1 MTELKNV
8 KLLLKISL
16 SLLKGEIRE
25 SSGISVKLANSSL
38 RRSPSDNPSGLPWL
52 CHLAKRR
59 AYW

>member
-25 SSGISVKLANSSL
+25 SYGIYVKSANSSQPFWL
-38 RRSPSDNPSGLPWL
+38 AMALPSCQEKGLL
-52 CHLAKRR
+52 VNNL
-59 AYW
+59 

>member
-25 SSGISVKLANSSL
+25 GSGISVKLATH
-38 RRSPSDNPSGLPWL
+38 PNPSGLPWL

>member
-8 KLLLKISL
+8 KFLLKISL

-25 SSGISVKLANSSL
+25 GSGISVKLATH
-38 RRSPSDNPSGLPWL
+38 PNPS
-52 CHLAKRR
+52 LAKRR